1 MLYQVSYRTI
11 SQEPESNQRH
21 AETCYS
27 LLKNYNP
34 PLYQLSY
41 PEPAGLSRTRTG
53 VVRIRTSR
61 TNHLY
66 EETAYEYESSSV
78 NVYWSRIT

>member
-1 MLYQVSYRTI
+1 M

-41 PEPAGLSRTRTG
+41 PEMNCRSLPDSNRGCENQNLT
-53 VVRIRTSR
+53 
-61 TNHLY
+61 Y
-66 EETAYEYESSSV
+66 
-78 NVYWSRIT
+78 